1 MSKLTSNSGEV
12 DTKAALVE
20 VITSI
25 LKDPPSPN
33 DDESLINQG
42 LDSIS
47 TVTVISSLSTMLGK
61 DMPNIADFLRS
72 PTIGDWVKVIDGKVE
87 EVRVELDLR
96 GLGRMVVPLVLKAL
110 SNPSPSHPF
119 PPSD

>member
-1 MSKLTSNSGEV
+1 MAEASISAQNEEVAMSKLTSNSGEV
-12 DTKAALVE
+12 DTKAALVD

-96 GLGRMVVPLVLKAL
+96 GLGRMVV
-110 SNPSPSHPF
+110 SWC
-119 PPSD
+119 